1 MILKALQPAGEWQ
14 MMQVEAGQWHSQ
26 EVLEGI
32 YINQGAHT
40 DFVEGRLRRV
50 A

>member
-1 MILKALQPAGEWQ
+1 
-14 MMQVEAGQWHSQ
+14 MQVEAGQRHSQ

-32 YINQGAHT
+32 HINQGVHT
-40 DFVEGRLRRV
+40 DFVEGRRRMV